1 MGKIIKTFYN
11 KKEMINYIYDP
22 DHREHEL
29 LNDDFDEYC
38 RFNKLPKNIEKW
50 DIVEIIECFLGDYDW
65 VTDKKEKD
73 CNCGNHGASQDMG
86 AMGGMY

>member
-1 MGKIIKTFYN
+1 MTIILKDKQMGKIIKTFYN

-73 CNCGNHGASQDMG
+73 KIMKRKK
-86 AMGGMY
+86 